1 MTIAGWV
8 LFALFAFIIGAFA
21 VGAFM
26 EFDSVA
32 AKSISVIVGVILIFA
47 LLFGMFWYF
56 DNTASGQRALLDQ
69 KSDFNNGVVCITTY
83 GDDGQKQDDYGIEF
97 VCQENTSIANWTGTD
112 KQYVMGIATT
122 YNNSNF
128 EQLNGMNVESE
139 EWLEKFEKIDD
150 RFRVY
155 KVKDHS
161 FLAIGEKIGFLS
173 VVEIQE

>member
-47 LLFGMFWYF
+47 F
-56 DNTASGQRALLDQ
+56 
-69 KSDFNNGVVCITTY
+69 
-83 GDDGQKQDDYGIEF
+83 
-97 VCQENTSIANWTGTD
+97 
-112 KQYVMGIATT
+112 
-122 YNNSNF
+122 F

>member
-1 MTIAGWV
+1 MLILSQTKDMKGYHGTVGTPTNMYDYRGIP
-8 LFALFAFIIGAFA
+8 LF
-21 VGAFM
+21 VG
-26 EFDSVA
+26 D
-32 AKSISVIVGVILIFA
+32 
-47 LLFGMFWYF
+47 
-56 DNTASGQRALLDQ
+56 
-69 KSDFNNGVVCITTY
+69 VVCITTY